1 MAIQKKSLKNETGKS
16 TAKRRQAVTRADQP
30 EMRLT
35 KRLSLKTYPP
45 NPC

>member
-1 MAIQKKSLKNETGKS
+1 MAIQKKSLKNELKS
-16 TAKRRQAVTRADQP
+16 TPKRRQAITGRDKP